1 MKQFKRKDRVA
12 RLVVEILAE
21 LVAREA
27 HDPRVAG
34 CTITGADL
42 GDDLRLATVT
52 YQVLD
57 PATPQ
62 AVQDGLDSARGFLRR
77 ELGSRLRLKFTP
89 ELRFRYDSALDQQ
102 QRIEDILRG
111 IRQEDS

>member
-21 LVAREA
+21 LVAREV

-52 YQVLD
+52 YQVLA
-57 PATPQ
+57 PSTPEG
-62 AVQDGLDSARGFLRR
+62 VQGGLDSARGFLRR
-77 ELGSRLRLKFTP
+77 ELGSRLQLKFTP
-89 ELRFRYDSALDQQ
+89 DIRFRYDSSLDQQ

-111 IRQEDS
+111 IGKEDS